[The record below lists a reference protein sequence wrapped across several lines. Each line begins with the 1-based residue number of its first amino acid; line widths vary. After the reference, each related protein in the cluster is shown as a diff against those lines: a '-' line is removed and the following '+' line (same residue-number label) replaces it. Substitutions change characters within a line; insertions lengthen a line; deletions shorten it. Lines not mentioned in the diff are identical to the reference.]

1 MGTLDIGQL
10 KRERMAELKSFALHE
25 ARFETDDPL
34 VVIVD
39 FDDLQIMPV
48 FTRQATTSG
57 MFPEDFK

>member
-10 KRERMAELKSFALHE
+10 KRKRMADLKGFAPDE

-34 VVIVD
+34 VVIMD

-57 MFPEDFK
+57 MFPEYFQ